1 MFTTVDGSQVR
12 ITERHFIPVYDDKQ
26 HQVKVIR
33 ASFVQPEHY
42 LLMNNKIVAIRTIS
56 TQTAVGFYA
65 PLTLSG
71 YLTVNGIST
80 AVFSDWLVMHLSFCC
95 AANVC
100 ACMFRY
106 ETSFETIQRVFLPVR
121 VYYQLSRWMFG
132 NDYNPYGYSSEEVHP
147 VSLFY
152 QKVVARL
159 RFVIE
164 IPIYAYVSM
173 LLIVI
178 AHYSEKSMDAK
189 LR

>member
-1 MFTTVDGSQVR
+1 MAKTKFNSSMEPNALSNIYTLVIASGHSLHPHKHSSKMRSSSSCIMAQIYLVHHLPSSFIITLLFPSLAFFYVFTTVDGSQVR

-42 LLMNNKIVAIRTIS
+42 LLMNNKTVAIRTIS

-95 AANVC
+95 AVNVC
-100 ACMFRY
+100 
-106 ETSFETIQRVFLPVR
+106 
-121 VYYQLSRWMFG
+121 VY
-132 NDYNPYGYSSEEVHP
+132 V
-147 VSLFY
+147 
-152 QKVVARL
+152 
-159 RFVIE
+159 
-164 IPIYAYVSM
+164 
-173 LLIVI
+173 
-178 AHYSEKSMDAK
+178 
-189 LR
+189 